1 MIEQDYI
8 MRMISMLT
16 AVIVK
21 LIDQRKRR
29 EFPEAVSTIDNACKH
44 LLGADLAVIHALSDS
59 QLIEFFGHDPNMGPP
74 KWYALGVLLQE
85 MAALDRARGKVWE
98 ASLDEQKACSLLLEV
113 LREMNKPLEPEHLP
127 RIEESIRNLKRVELP
142 PHIVQKVEWYHGWRG
157 KAENAKCS
165 S

>member
-8 MRMISMLT
+8 MRLISMLT

-44 LLGADLAVIHALSDS
+44 LLGADIAVVRALSDS

-74 KWYALGVLLQE
+74 KCYALGVLLQE
-85 MAALDRARGKVWE
+85 KAALDRTMGKEWD
-98 ASLDEQKACSLLLEV
+98 ASLNEQKACSLLLEA
-113 LREMNKPLEPEHLP
+113 LREMDKPLEPEHLS
-127 RIEESIRNLKRVELP
+127 RIEESIRNLTRLELP
-142 PHIVQKVEWYHGWRG
+142 PHVVRKVEWYHTWRG
-157 KAENAKCS
+157 RAENVKHS

>member
-29 EFPEAVSTIDNACKH
+29 EFPEAISTIDNSCKH

-59 QLIEFFGHDPNMGPP
+59 QLIAFFGHDPNMGPV
-74 KWYALGVLLQE
+74 KWYSLGVLLQE
-85 MAALDRARGKVWE
+85 KAALDRETGKEWE
-98 ASLDEQKACSLLLEV
+98 ASLNEQKACSLLLEA
-113 LREMNKPLEPEHLP
+113 LREMNTPIEPEHLP
-127 RIEESIRNLKRVELP
+127 RIEKSINNLKQVELP
-142 PHIVQKVEWYHGWRG
+142 PHIVEKVEWYDSWRG
-157 KAENAKCS
+157 KAEIAKHS